1 MLREQKYVHVMILT
15 AAYLSAIR
23 LNILSKRHSQAGTC
37 TQHWENVYLLCCYVD
52 EHQLSVQNVC
62 YLFFYSLDFDMDGSN
77 GNQLQ
82 KLPNQGKEILDV
94 LPFAGNGNDY
104 LATIDEQKLS
114 VYKWTNV

>member
-1 MLREQKYVHVMILT
+1 
-15 AAYLSAIR
+15 
-23 LNILSKRHSQAGTC
+23 
-37 TQHWENVYLLCCYVD
+37 
-52 EHQLSVQNVC
+52 
-62 YLFFYSLDFDMDGSN
+62 MDGSN